1 MFGEIVD
8 ADAVA
13 VTDRD
18 HVHQGGAAGKIGDFR
33 AHFFCILI
41 PFGEKL
47 VNIIIALS
55 KIPKKAVLCQCVQV
69 DRFLLQQKRMFAG
82 NDNVWFDVGKKMVFQ
97 PFDSSKASISR
108 RLRLSK

>member
-1 MFGEIVD
+1 MVGGFLFGEIVD

-55 KIPKKAVLCQCVQV
+55 KIPEKAVLCQCVQV

-97 PFDSSKASISR
+97 PF
-108 RLRLSK
+108 